1 MELLLF
7 VLVGVIFAFII
18 GLKSGAKIYAR
29 RKIVF
34 NQSWVKV
41 TDARIDRQIVAE
53 MQFGLWW
60 QNKGQSIVDNHIV
73 NNGIAL
79 VEAGRVRDVAKIHAA
94 HYAVNQLSIAA
105 IEAQFTLVQ
114 TMMVS
119 KQYKRRLETTMAEHN
134 QSIIE
139 DETILAELGYD
150 IYKLRFTFLQ

>member
-1 MELLLF
+1 MELLLV
-7 VLVGVIFAFII
+7 VLVGGILAFII
-18 GLKSGAKIYAR
+18 GLKSGAKRYAR

-34 NQSWVKV
+34 NQSWMEV

-53 MQFGLWW
+53 MQFSLWW
-60 QNKGQSIVDNHIV
+60 QNKGQSIVDDHVV
-73 NNGIAL
+73 NNGIES
-79 VEAGRVRDVAKIHAA
+79 VEAGRLRDVAESHAA

-105 IEAQFTLVQ
+105 IEAQFMLVQ

-139 DETILAELGYD
+139 DETILAELGYSV
-150 IYKLRFTFLQ
+150 YELRFTFLQ